1 MGNATRKLQTS
12 LPTKIIRVSIAQAF
26 ADIKELQL
34 ATIGYTLQLTSLFLF
49 NSCDNETPATISGGG
64 RIKFD
69 ISISPAL
76 KPGEIFQVILSTGG
90 QIQAVTEGYSGEIT
104 PEYAVTKGQNFT
116 ALLMVNNPLF
126 PEPVSCKTV
135 TIDAVLN
142 GSVIDTKVFEMGY
155 KQYPLNIEYCKDGY
169 SKSVNYIIP

>member
-1 MGNATRKLQTS
+1 MKPLS
-12 LPTKIIRVSIAQAF
+12 KVIL
-26 ADIKELQL
+26 
-34 ATIGYTLQLTSLFLF
+34 LTSLFLF

-69 ISISPAL
+69 ISISPPL
-76 KPGEIFQVILSTGG
+76 KTGETLQCILPTG
-90 QIQAVTEGYSGEIT
+90 QILGVTEGYSGETT
-104 PEYAVTKGQNFT
+104 PEYAVTKGQNLT
-116 ALLMVNNPLF
+116 AMLMVNNQ
-126 PEPVSCKTV
+126 VSLICKTV

-155 KQYPLNIEYCKDGY
+155 KQYPSPLEYCKDGF

>member
-1 MGNATRKLQTS
+1 MKPLS
-12 LPTKIIRVSIAQAF
+12 KVIL
-26 ADIKELQL
+26 
-34 ATIGYTLQLTSLFLF
+34 LTSLFLF

-69 ISISPAL
+69 ISISPPL
-76 KPGEIFQVILSTGG
+76 KTGETLQCFLPTG
-90 QIQAVTEGYSGEIT
+90 QILGVTEGYSGEIT

-116 ALLMVNNPLF
+116 VSLMVNNQ
-126 PEPVSCKTV
+126 VSLECKTV
-135 TIDAVLN
+135 TIDAILN

-155 KQYPLNIEYCKDGY
+155 KQYPSPLEYCKDGF

>member
-1 MGNATRKLQTS
+1 MKS
-12 LPTKIIRVSIAQAF
+12 LSKVI
-26 ADIKELQL
+26 L
-34 ATIGYTLQLTSLFLF
+34 LTSLFLF

-76 KPGEIFQVILSTGG
+76 KPGETFQVLSTGG

-116 ALLMVNNPLF
+116 AILN
-126 PEPVSCKTV
+126 VSNIRSLICKTV

-155 KQYPLNIEYCKDGY
+155 KQYPSPIEYCKDGV